1 MSLPEIPLS
10 VVSDGIE
17 LGCSYVHGET
27 PRGVVVLLHG
37 LPSINPPDP
46 EDRGYPGFA
55 ADMAEAGWLAVWADM
70 RAVRRSPGVFSM
82 EGWVRDAQ
90 AVVEQARS
98 LDIAGGLPL
107 ALVGSSAGGAVS
119 AEVVRRGAP
128 VDALALLG
136 APAAWLL
143 FTQDPHEGLRRI
155 TEEAGMAVAP
165 EVSEDPATWASEFD
179 SVNTR
184 SSIEHV
190 TVPTLIL
197 HGSADDVVP
206 VKHAHLIAEAAPAAE
221 LVILEGAGHILRR
234 DAEGRRVLQGWLD
247 KVLA

>member
-1 MSLPEIPLS
+1 MSFPETALS
-10 VVSDGIE
+10 VTSDGIE
-17 LGCSYVHGET
+17 LACSFVLGER

-46 EDRGYPGFA
+46 DDRGYQGFA
-55 ADMAEAGWLAVWADM
+55 TDMAEAGWLAVWADM
-70 RAVRRSPGVFSM
+70 RAVRRSPGFFSM

-90 AVVEQARS
+90 AVVERARG
-98 LDIAGGLPL
+98 LDIADGLPL

-143 FTQDPHEGLRRI
+143 FTQDPLEGLRRI

-165 EVSEDPATWASEFD
+165 EVSEDPTSWASEFD

-197 HGSADDVVP
+197 HGTADDVVP
-206 VKHAHLIAEAAPAAE
+206 VRHAQLIAEAAPAAE
-221 LVILEGAGHILRR
+221 SVILDGAGHILRR
-234 DAEGRRVLQGWLD
+234 DAEARRVLQEWLS
-247 KVLA
+247 KVLS